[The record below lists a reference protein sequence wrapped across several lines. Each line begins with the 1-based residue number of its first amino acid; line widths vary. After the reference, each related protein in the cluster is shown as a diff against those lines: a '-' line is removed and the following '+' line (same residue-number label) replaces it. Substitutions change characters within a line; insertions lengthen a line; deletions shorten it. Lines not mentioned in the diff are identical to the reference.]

1 MELFKIL
8 LRHLKSGAWY
18 VLTKGYEIV
27 GFVVKILKIIIF
39 ETLRIP
45 FLLVNKLVLLFWKIV
60 RFPFLV
66 TIKILGYVIF
76 MFSVFFGPSHKSS
89 KIGARFLAIICL
101 ALIGFGSWAGMSEF
115 DKVITAQAKVISSEN
130 LQTIQHFEGG
140 IIKKIHVKSGQTV
153 VIGEPLISLEPLEQ
167 EASYEAKKSEFLQ
180 ALIKV
185 RRLDSEYRGEAPKYS
200 SELKEIAE
208 SQISNELLLLKARRA
223 RLKSTLDSFNSQI
236 KQKESELEGAE
247 KTLTLVEKEKEVI
260 LTLVAKGL
268 EPSLEAVRAE
278 KSFAEASAKVNTIR
292 AAIQE
297 INDRRT
303 IAIQEHNAEIL
314 QELAEANLEL
324 SKLEK
329 AVSVA
334 ADKSDRSIIKSP
346 SDGIVNRVLI
356 STIGGV
362 LRAGEAAVEI
372 VPSGSELKFEAKISP
387 MDIGYLQKGQTAT
400 VKLSTYDF
408 SIYGSLG
415 GTVEIV
421 GSDSVEEE
429 NGESYYIAQIEPISD
444 ITTTGKIL
452 EIIPGMTAQIDIITG
467 KRTVLSYISSPI
479 TKTMTTAFK
488 EK

>member
-1 MELFKIL
+1 MRLALNIL
-8 LRHLKSGAWY
+8 LKLLKFI
-18 VLTKGYEIV
+18 YEGLKNIIGV
-27 GFVVKILKIIIF
+27 TLKI
-39 ETLRIP
+39 P
-45 FLLVNKLVLLFWKIV
+45 FVLVNMIGLLVIKLIK
-60 RFPFLV
+60 FPFVLI
-66 TIKILGYVIF
+66 IKIIGYMLFLGSI
-76 MFSVFFGPSHKSS
+76 FFGPSQKSS

-140 IIKKIHVKSGQTV
+140 IIQQIHVKSGQIV
-153 VIGEPLISLEPLEQ
+153 SAGDPLISLEPLEQ

-180 ALIKV
+180 ALIRV
-185 RRLDSEYRGEAPKYS
+185 RRLDSEYGGKSPEYS
-200 SELKEIAE
+200 PELLEIAD
-208 SQISNELLLLKARRA
+208 SQIRNELLLLKARRA
-223 RLKSTLDSFNSQI
+223 RLKSTMDSFDSQR
-236 KQKESELEGAE
+236 KQKESELDGAR
-247 KTLTLVEKEKEVI
+247 KTLVLVEKEKEVI

-268 EPSLEAVRAE
+268 EPSLEAVRSE
-278 KSFAEASAKVNTIR
+278 KSFAEASSKVNTIK
-292 AAIQE
+292 AALEE
-297 INDRRT
+297 INDRRL
-303 IAIQEHNAEIL
+303 IAIQEHNADIL

-362 LRAGEAAVEI
+362 LRSGEAAVEI
-372 VPSGSELKFEAKISP
+372 VPLGSELKFEAKISP
-387 MDIGYLQKGQTAT
+387 MDIGYLQKGQNAI

-408 SIYGSLG
+408 SIYGSLS

-421 GSDSVEEE
+421 GSDTVEEE
-429 NGESYYIAQIEPISD
+429 NGESFYIAQIEPVSV
-444 ITTTGKIL
+444 ITTTGKKL
-452 EIIPGMTAQIDIITG
+452 QIIPGMTAQIDIITG
-467 KRTVLSYISSPI
+467 RRTVLSYISSPI